1 MPTSAPATP
10 TTVDRKYQR
19 QRICT
24 HAAYLLGCYIGG
36 TRRLA
41 AMHSEIA
48 RYEPWIE
55 ILGRQIGHLEAMP
68 GFHQAGTDLGR
79 NAVGQ
84 RLLSRHWRVH
94 PSLNK

>member
-1 MPTSAPATP
+1 
-10 TTVDRKYQR
+10 
-19 QRICT
+19 
-24 HAAYLLGCYIGG
+24 
-36 TRRLA
+36 
-41 AMHSEIA
+41 MHSEIA

-84 RLLSRHWRVH
+84 RLRLRMGGDDQSIHDIT
-94 PSLNK
+94 PLAD